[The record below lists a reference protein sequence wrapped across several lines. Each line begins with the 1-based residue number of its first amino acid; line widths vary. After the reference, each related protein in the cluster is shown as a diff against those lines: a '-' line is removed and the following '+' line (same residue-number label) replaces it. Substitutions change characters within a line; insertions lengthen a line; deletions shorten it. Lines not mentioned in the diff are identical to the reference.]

1 MSNRILIFLENFL
14 PASQAFVTQQ
24 ARAIRNREIAFLVS
38 RRIPSPLEGL
48 DRFTVHEMRAS
59 LKGQT
64 AELLLKGPR
73 LAWPSLLPVVADSR
87 LIHAHFG
94 KNGFVIAPMAIAAG
108 RPLLI
113 TFHGYDATYVGNPR
127 SSGGFNQVRFFRH
140 GRADLARDSRIWAI
154 AVSDFIRRRL
164 LALGFHP
171 DRVVRHYIGVDTAFF
186 STSPEVKRVPGRV
199 VCVSRFVEYKGH
211 RYLIAALEKVARAG
225 IPVELV
231 MIGDGPLR
239 HEVERMARKALPAV
253 TVLQNQS
260 QTAVRDMLLSA
271 QAYVH
276 GSVTLDNGHAEA
288 MGISN
293 LEAQAVGTPAVV
305 FDSGGVG
312 EAIVHG
318 KTGFKTTERDVI
330 AMADAIARLL
340 TNSGLWAEFSRNAVE
355 FVRREFDLVR
365 QSAEL
370 EMIYDRVI
378 DDHCRRSRRDEPA
391 HGPLKERALL

>member
-1 MSNRILIFLENFL
+1 
-14 PASQAFVTQQ
+14 
-24 ARAIRNREIAFLVS
+24 
-38 RRIPSPLEGL
+38 
-48 DRFTVHEMRAS
+48 
-59 LKGQT
+59 
-64 AELLLKGPR
+64 
-73 LAWPSLLPVVADSR
+73 
-87 LIHAHFG
+87 
-94 KNGFVIAPMAIAAG
+94 
-108 RPLLI
+108 
-113 TFHGYDATYVGNPR
+113 
-127 SSGGFNQVRFFRH
+127 
-140 GRADLARDSRIWAI
+140 
-154 AVSDFIRRRL
+154 
-164 LALGFHP
+164 
-171 DRVVRHYIGVDTAFF
+171 
-186 STSPEVKRVPGRV
+186 

-211 RYLIAALEKVARAG
+211 RFLIDALEMVARAG
-225 IPVELV
+225 VPIELV

-239 HEVERMARKALPAV
+239 GEIERLARSRLPAV

-276 GSVTLDNGHAEA
+276 GSVTLENGHAEA

-318 KTGFKTTERDVI
+318 KTGFKTAERDVV

-340 TNSGLWAEFSRNAVE
+340 TNSGLWAELSRNAVR

-370 EMIYDRVI
+370 EAIYDRVI
-378 DDHCRRSRRDEPA
+378 DDHSRRSRLDE
-391 HGPLKERALL
+391 HMQGSLGERALL

>member
-59 LKGQT
+59 LKGQA

-73 LAWPSLLPVVADSR
+73 VAWPSLLPVVADSR

-154 AVSDFIRRRL
+154 AVSDFIRKRL
-164 LALGFHP
+164 LELGFHP

-186 STSPEVKRVPGRV
+186 STSPGVKRVPGRV

-211 RYLIAALEKVARAG
+211 RYLIEALEKVARAG
-225 IPVELV
+225 VRIELV

-239 HEVERMARKALPAV
+239 GEIERLARSRLPAV

-276 GSVTLDNGHAEA
+276 GSVTLENGHAEA
-288 MGISN
+288 MGN
-293 LEAQAVGTPAVV
+293 LQ
-305 FDSGGVG
+305 SGGAGGGHAGRGVRFRRRRRSDRARQDRLQDG
-312 EAIVHG
+312 RARCRRHG
-318 KTGFKTTERDVI
+318 RRRRASLDQ
-330 AMADAIARLL
+330 R
-340 TNSGLWAEFSRNAVE
+340 RAVE
-355 FVRREFDLVR
+355 RAQPQRRRLRAKGFRPAPTIGRPGDDLR
-365 QSAEL
+365 PC
-370 EMIYDRVI
+370 DR
-378 DDHCRRSRRDEPA
+378 
-391 HGPLKERALL
+391 